1 VVLED
6 IISGTGF
13 GNVSFT
19 LQSPAVAAV
28 TNPSYTT
35 TGQGRR
41 KRSLRAAT
49 ISINTY
55 VDPTSVYWNTGNANY
70 NAVTLLHELGHV
82 FDWEFGSNSTSVG
95 LRRERRRLA
104 EHRCRGPQF
113 IGVGGMWAM
122 RVLLWCLILS
132 VAIAEAKDLT
142 PCDLTL
148 GAFEGRLISVS
159 GRALFTMHGGY
170 LLGDTCTGKGRVGAA
185 LVFPGDSGIPS
196 VGFKLDPSTME
207 RLRPFFRTTGGQ
219 AIACGVFSGQ
229 AFYRAGFRLR
239 HFGDIAIGNG
249 FGENGKLRTA
259 FVLKSVAEI
268 RACD

>member
-1 VVLED
+1 MVLED

-82 FDWEFGSNSTSVG
+82 FDWEFGSNSTSVVYDANADG
-95 LRRERRRLA
+95 SPNTA
-104 EHRCRGPQF
+104 
-113 IGVGGMWAM
+113 
-122 RVLLWCLILS
+122 
-132 VAIAEAKDLT
+132 AEAHNS
-142 PCDLTL
+142 
-148 GAFEGRLISVS
+148 SVL
-159 GRALFTMHGGY
+159 A
-170 LLGDTCTGKGRVGAA
+170 
-185 LVFPGDSGIPS
+185 
-196 VGFKLDPSTME
+196 
-207 RLRPFFRTTGGQ
+207 
-219 AIACGVFSGQ
+219 ACGP
-229 AFYRAGFRLR
+229 
-239 HFGDIAIGNG
+239 
-249 FGENGKLRTA
+249 
-259 FVLKSVAEI
+259 
-268 RACD
+268 